1 MNEIP
6 IISEGRVISRV
17 LTGRRTADVAALL
30 KGDVYVVCD
39 RAVRPLAEEIA
50 RAAASV
56 SSGTG
61 AVIRSI
67 RELTVSEEDKNLQ
80 TVADLCRWL
89 LEEGADRHSLLLA
102 VGGGITTDMAGFA
115 ASVYKR
121 GIRFAFVPT
130 TLLAQVDAAIG
141 GKTGVNFSDFK
152 NMLGVIRQPE
162 WTWICSEP
170 LTTLPIRD
178 FRSGA
183 AELLKT
189 FLIEDRS
196 DHYVRSVRL
205 LTKLCG
211 TDAATDRPGT
221 VGADR
226 WDPETEKELQALIA
240 AAAAVKAGVVSRD
253 ADERGERRKLNLG
266 HTFAHGIEWE
276 ARRQHCDITHGEAV
290 AEGIILAVRLAE
302 KLGLAEGLAVR
313 LTEDFAACGLP
324 VAAPFP
330 PETLAAAM
338 AKDKKAEGGTVRFIL
353 PVAVGE
359 VVERSLTVREALD
372 LLQ

>member
-17 LTGRRTADVAALL
+17 LTGRRTADVTALL

-50 RAAASV
+50 RAAASA

-89 LEEGADRHSLLLA
+89 LEEGADRRSLLLA

-162 WTWICSEP
+162 WTWICPEP
-170 LTTLPIRD
+170 LTTLPMRD

-266 HTFAHGIEWE
+266 HTFAHGIDWA

-290 AEGIILAVRLAE
+290 AEGIILAARLAE

-359 VVERSLTVREALD
+359 VVEQSLTVREALD

>member
-17 LTGRRTADVAALL
+17 LTGRRAADVAALL

-50 RAAASV
+50 RAAASA

-89 LEEGADRHSLLLA
+89 LEEGADRRSLLLA

-162 WTWICSEP
+162 WTWICPEP
-170 LTTLPIRD
+170 LTTLPMRD

-290 AEGIILAVRLAE
+290 AEGIILAARLAE

>member
-1 MNEIP
+1 MNGIP

-17 LTGRRTADVAALL
+17 LTGRRAADAAVLL
-30 KGDVYVVCD
+30 EGDVYVVCD
-39 RAVRPLAEEIA
+39 RAVRPLAEEIV
-50 RAAASV
+50 RAAASA
-56 SSGTG
+56 SSGAG
-61 AVIRSI
+61 AVIRSV
-67 RELTVSEEDKNLQ
+67 RELTVSEENKNLQ

-89 LEEGADRHSLLLA
+89 LEEGADRNALLLA

-141 GKTGVNFSDFK
+141 GKTGVNFSDLK

-162 WTWICSEP
+162 WTWICPEP
-170 LTTLPIRD
+170 LATLPVRD

-205 LTKLCG
+205 LTELRRAEDFRQAVAARTG
-211 TDAATDRPGT
+211 T
-221 VGADR
+221 
-226 WDPETEKELQALIA
+226 LQELIA

-253 ADERGERRKLNLG
+253 ADERGERRLLNLG

-290 AEGIILAVRLAE
+290 AEGIILAARLAE
-302 KLGLAEGLAVR
+302 NLGLTEGLAAR

-324 VAAPFP
+324 VTAPFP
-330 PETLAAAM
+330 PEALAAAM
-338 AKDKKAEGGTVRFIL
+338 TRDKKAEGGAVRFIL

-359 VVERSLTVREALD
+359 VVERKLTVQEALD
-372 LLQ
+372 LLKKER